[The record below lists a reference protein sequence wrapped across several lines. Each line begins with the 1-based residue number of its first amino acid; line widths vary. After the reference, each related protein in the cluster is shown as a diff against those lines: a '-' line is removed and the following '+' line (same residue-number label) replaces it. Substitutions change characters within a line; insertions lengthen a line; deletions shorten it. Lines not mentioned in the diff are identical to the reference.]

1 MNKKKLLMIALPVLL
16 LGGGAGAYFSG
27 VLGGGTQKAPE
38 AAALKPEAVEK
49 KAVFYELPDII
60 VNLNSPGGRQGSLLK
75 IKINL
80 ELESKTDIP
89 KIEAVM
95 PRIID
100 NLQVYI
106 RELRAEDIQ
115 GSEGLYRLREE
126 LLHRVNVAVAPVKIN
141 EVLFSE
147 IIMN

>member
-16 LGGGAGAYFSG
+16 LGGGAGAYFAG
-27 VLGGGTQKAPE
+27 VLPGGDKKSAKAE
-38 AAALKPEAVEK
+38 ATKPEAVEK
-49 KAVFYELPDII
+49 KHVFYELPDII
-60 VNLNSPGGRQGSLLK
+60 VNLNSPGRRQGSLLK

-80 ELESKTDIP
+80 ELESKSDIP

-106 RELRAEDIQ
+106 RELRVEDIQ

-126 LLHRVNVAVAPVKIN
+126 LLHRVNVAVDPVKIN